1 MNASKRGVFRW
12 VKCVAILAMTMLV
25 PACNDAA
32 NARDVQ
38 AKARTSP
45 KMSEYLSTGNMHVGS
60 PVFLRAIKEEKILEL
75 WVQPRDSQAFV
86 LVKRYPVAAMS
97 GNLGPKEKEG
107 DNQVPEG
114 FYDVVPAALNPKSDY
129 HLSFNIGYPNEY
141 DRSLS
146 RTGSYIMVHGSDVSA
161 GCIAIT
167 DEGIEEVYTMV
178 AEALKEG
185 QKTVPVQI
193 YPFVPTPARLWQER
207 KSPYFPFWKML
218 EKTWEWTEKNK
229 MPAPVVFE
237 NNQLVMKTPVA
248 TPPQQGE
255 APAPAPSVEAPWP
268 QP

>member
-1 MNASKRGVFRW
+1 MSASKRGGLSWMIW
-12 VKCVAILAMTMLV
+12 VGVLVTTMCFQ
-25 PACNDAA
+25 ACNDSAK
-32 NARDVQ
+32 ARDVQ

-45 KMSEYLSTGNMHVGS
+45 KMSEYLAPGNMHVGS
-60 PVFLRAIKEEKILEL
+60 PVFLRAIKEDKILEL
-75 WVQPRDSQAFV
+75 WVQPKGSGSFV

-114 FYDVVPAALNPKSDY
+114 FYEVVPAALNPNSKY

-141 DRSLS
+141 DRSLG

-185 QKTVPVQI
+185 QKTVPIQI

-207 KSPYFPFWKML
+207 KSPYFPFWKVL
-218 EKTWEWTEKNK
+218 EKTWEWTDLNK
-229 MPAPVVFE
+229 MPAPIVFE
-237 NNQLVMKTPVA
+237 NNQLVMKIPA
-248 TPPQQGE
+248 PLQTPP
-255 APAPAPSVEAPWP
+255 PAPEKELTQS
-268 QP
+268 